1 MLSSFFD
8 FKQGYRSINFLF
20 APHFINLS
28 AIIMHGVLRS
38 TALYLPVNLKFNAKF
53 DPMRKTLFILLLS
66 SFALNSC
73 DMLSK
78 LPTGTGTG
86 VTEAEAGEGIKE
98 ALGQGLVKA
107 VLKLNK
113 EDGFFKDAFYKIL
126 LPPDAKKIEN
136 TLRDLGMGKMV
147 DKAILQI
154 NRAAED
160 AAGQAKPIFVD
171 AIKNI
176 SISDAIGLVKNGDTS
191 ATHFFR
197 VKTTDQLVAAFQ
209 PVIKASLDKLDAT
222 RYYGDIVNT
231 YNNFPT
237 TLKKLN
243 PDLNAFVTNRATE
256 ALFDLVAKE
265 ELNIRQNL
273 AARTT
278 DLLRKVFGGGI
289 K

>member
-1 MLSSFFD
+1 MKKL
-8 FKQGYRSINFLF
+8 
-20 APHFINLS
+20 
-28 AIIMHGVLRS
+28 V
-38 TALYLPVNLKFNAKF
+38 
-53 DPMRKTLFILLLS
+53 LLLFVS
-66 SFALNSC
+66 VALNSC
-73 DMLSK
+73 DLISK
-78 LPTGTGTG
+78 LPTGNGTG
-86 VTEAEAGEGIKE
+86 VTEAEAGEGVKE

-107 VLKLNK
+107 VLQLNK
-113 EDGFFKDAFYKIL
+113 EDGFYKDAFYKIL

-197 VKTTDQLVAAFQ
+197 VKTTEKLVAAFQ
-209 PVIKASLDKLDAT
+209 PVIKASLDKLEAT
-222 RYYGDIVNT
+222 KYYGDIVNT

>member
-1 MLSSFFD
+1 ML
-8 FKQGYRSINFLF
+8 Q
-20 APHFINLS
+20 
-28 AIIMHGVLRS
+28 
-38 TALYLPVNLKFNAKF
+38 
-53 DPMRKTLFILLLS
+53 
-66 SFALNSC
+66 
-73 DMLSK
+73 
-78 LPTGTGTG
+78 
-86 VTEAEAGEGIKE
+86 
-98 ALGQGLVKA
+98 
-107 VLKLNK
+107 LNK

-171 AIKNI
+171 AIKNM
-176 SISDAIGLVKNGDTS
+176 SISDAIGLVKNGDSS

-197 VKTTDQLVAAFQ
+197 EKTTEKLVAAFQ
-209 PVIKASLDKLDAT
+209 PVIKASLDKLEAT
-222 RYYGDIVNT
+222 KYYGDIVNT